1 MLPSFTNNKLGM
13 RTTCSGPLA
22 IEDRASLDKMANACI
37 FPSCLLSH
45 SVKDLRDQSIKVC
58 FNFVNIVFSFSENFN
73 KSYYTVLKKCHQE
86 RAMDFRIF
94 CTDEERGQFFGI
106 IEDRKRG

>member
-58 FNFVNIVFSFSENFN
+58 FNFVNMVISFNENFK
-73 KSYYTVLKKCHQE
+73 KSYYTALGKIAS
-86 RAMDFRIF
+86 RDDNGF
-94 CTDEERGQFFGI
+94 
-106 IEDRKRG
+106 